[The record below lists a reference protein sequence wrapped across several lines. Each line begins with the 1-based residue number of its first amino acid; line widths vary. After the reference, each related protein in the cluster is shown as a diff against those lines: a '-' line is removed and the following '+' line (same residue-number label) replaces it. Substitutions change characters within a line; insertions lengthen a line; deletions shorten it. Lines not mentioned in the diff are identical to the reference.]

1 MLIIDPMYNS
11 YLGTAMYIFNGI
23 WLKRGLIT
31 KTSIEKINERIMSL
45 VVPPEVRF
53 GRLPACMEHSSL
65 LTAEQWMLWVNYYSL
80 YCLYQIIPHEYLVC
94 WRHFVLASRLLCK
107 RQLSKDEIKVADSL
121 LLQFCRRFELL
132 YGHEAVTPN
141 IHLHAHLTD
150 YIEDYGPMSTF
161 WLYSFEHFNGVLGD
175 EPTNNRSI
183 ELTRFLKDNS
193 HLHLLSSIPSST
205 SDITSILSRV
215 VLDHACS
222 FASTRYLDTASHSCT
237 TDIEDFIPATISS
250 FSELDMEVLSRVYH
264 KIFLLIF
271 YQCQKVK
278 SGQVQTLT
286 LMLLSGAG

>member
-1 MLIIDPMYNS
+1 
-11 YLGTAMYIFNGI
+11 
-23 WLKRGLIT
+23 
-31 KTSIEKINERIMSL
+31 
-45 VVPPEVRF
+45 
-53 GRLPACMEHSSL
+53 
-65 LTAEQWMLWVNYYSL
+65 MLWVNYYSL
-80 YCLYQIIPHEYLVC
+80 YCLYQIIPLEYLEC

-141 IHLHAHLTD
+141 IFLHAHLTD
-150 YIEDYGPMSTF
+150 CIEDYGPMSTF
-161 WLYSFEHFNGVLGD
+161 WLYSFERFNGVLGD

-264 KIFLLIF
+264 KIFPLIF
-271 YQCQKVK
+271 ISVK
-278 SGQVQTLT
+278 KLNLGKFKL
-286 LMLLSGAG
+286 